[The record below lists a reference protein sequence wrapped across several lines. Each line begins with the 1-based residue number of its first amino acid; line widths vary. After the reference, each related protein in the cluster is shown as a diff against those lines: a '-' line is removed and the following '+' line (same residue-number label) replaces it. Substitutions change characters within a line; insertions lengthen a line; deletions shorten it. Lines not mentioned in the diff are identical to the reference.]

1 MCAPQ
6 LIPLLRCC
14 GPADKTMHRR
24 SACRAV
30 TMPQNGLHTE
40 PHGCGAV
47 VQARH
52 IGLVKVGD
60 QVVVNQCPS
69 GSDSGSVK
77 VRSPQKFHE
86 CH

>member
-1 MCAPQ
+1 MFQ
-6 LIPLLRCC
+6 
-14 GPADKTMHRR
+14 
-24 SACRAV
+24 
-30 TMPQNGLHTE
+30 
-40 PHGCGAV
+40 GCGAV

-77 VRSPQKFHE
+77 VRSSQKLKGVAVSIPAVHIFLMLLGSAPTDARVE
-86 CH
+86 QCTL